1 MEQLTEGMK
10 SEIWAWLKENQFIYL
25 ATVEGDRP
33 RVRPVTMGYYEDK
46 FWILTGTKD
55 AKTAQIRSNPNVEL
69 LLDLEDGENRGY
81 VRFIGTATIVE
92 DKETKNRIAPA
103 FPFFTNYWET
113 ADDPN
118 CTLIGTAIERLE
130 FMQPGEFLAKC
141 YNI

>member
-118 CTLIGTAIERLE
+118 CTLIEAEVERLE
-130 FMQPGEFLAKC
+130 YMRPGEMLAKY
-141 YNI
+141 YNL

>member
-1 MEQLTEGMK
+1 
-10 SEIWAWLKENQFIYL
+10 
-25 ATVEGDRP
+25 
-33 RVRPVTMGYYEDK
+33 
-46 FWILTGTKD
+46 ILTGTKD
-55 AKTAQIRSNPNVEL
+55 AKTPQIRSNPNVEL

-118 CTLIGTAIERLE
+118 CTLIEAEVERLE
-130 FMQPGEFLAKC
+130 YMQPGEFLAK
-141 YNI
+141 YFEI

>member
-92 DKETKNRIAPA
+92 DKETKNRIAPT

-118 CTLIGTAIERLE
+118 CTLIEAEVERLE
-130 FMQPGEFLAKC
+130 YMQPGEFLAK
-141 YNI
+141 YFEI

>member
-1 MEQLTEGMK
+1 MEQLTEEMK

-25 ATVEGDRP
+25 ATLEGDRP

-55 AKTAQIRSNPNVEL
+55 AKTAQIKSNPNVEL
-69 LLDLEDGENRGY
+69 LLDLEDGKNRGY

-118 CTLIGTAIERLE
+118 CTLIETNIEQLE
-130 FMQPGEFLAKC
+130 YMQPGEFLAKC
-141 YNI
+141 YKI

>member
-92 DKETKNRIAPA
+92 DKETKNRIAPT

-118 CTLIGTAIERLE
+118 CTLIEAEVEWLE
-130 FMQPGEFLAKC
+130 YMQPGEFLAK
-141 YNI
+141 YFEI